1 MFSLELYAE
10 VYQRLNFANNVTAF
24 YTQLI
29 IIKDACDI
37 NGYYLKI
44 LFYWGEHWDREMR
57 HIPNH
62 LRNF

>member
-44 LFYWGEHWDREMR
+44 LFY
-57 HIPNH
+57 
-62 LRNF
+62 